1 MIPAALAANASTVWK
16 EAGRQWLAALPRHL
30 VAIARMWDLELG
42 TPYELSYHWVCRATR
57 SDGTPA
63 VLKVGPPAA
72 ARLAAEA
79 ATLRAWR
86 GRGAVR
92 CWTSPRAGGAP
103 VGAAD
108 PGTPVSSFVPHRD
121 EEGTAAVIRLAAQR
135 EPWLVID
142 PHGALG
148 DPGYDVG
155 SWLFNPNHDDR
166 DPRLTAL
173 VPARVE

>member
-1 MIPAALAANASTVWK
+1 
-16 EAGRQWLAALPRHL
+16 
-30 VAIARMWDLELG
+30 
-42 TPYELSYHWVCRATR
+42 VCRATR

-63 VLKVGPPAA
+63 VLKVGLPAGA
-72 ARLAAEA
+72 QLAAEA

-86 GRGAVR
+86 GAVR
-92 CWTSPRAGGAP
+92 LLDFAPAQGALLLER
-103 VGAAD
+103 AD
-108 PGTPVSSFVPHRD
+108 PGTPASSFVPHSD
-121 EEGTAAVIRLAAQR
+121 EEGTAAAIRLARQR

-148 DPGYDVG
+148 DPEYDVG
-155 SWLFNPNHDDR
+155 SWLFNPNPDDR